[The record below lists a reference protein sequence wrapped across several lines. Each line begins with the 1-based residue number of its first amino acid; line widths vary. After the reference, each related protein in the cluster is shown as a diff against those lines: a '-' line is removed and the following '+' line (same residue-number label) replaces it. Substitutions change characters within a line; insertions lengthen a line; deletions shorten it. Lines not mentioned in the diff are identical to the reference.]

1 MKVTEKIFQVAISI
15 FSFHVKMFF
24 LTRGS
29 RGQALSNDKIKIE
42 RSNENP
48 QWCMNMAFWQKKT
61 PLASAGMSTGA
72 EKPEKSH
79 HTYYHFNAS

>member
-1 MKVTEKIFQVAISI
+1 
-15 FSFHVKMFF
+15 
-24 LTRGS
+24 
-29 RGQALSNDKIKIE
+29 
-42 RSNENP
+42 
-48 QWCMNMAFWQKKT
+48 MNMAFWQKKP

>member
-15 FSFHVKMFF
+15 FSFHVEMFF
-24 LTRGS
+24 LIR
-29 RGQALSNDKIKIE
+29 
-42 RSNENP
+42 P